1 MIRHEIGGKTPFKC
15 AYNTGAVSRK
25 AVAAEIEGNRGTSMR
40 LTPPTNLTFVI
51 SMLLAALAIVGQFV
65 SMIQVN
71 MPISMF
77 WVAIV
82 AYIVLWLGNLLRG
95 F

>member
-1 MIRHEIGGKTPFKC
+1 
-15 AYNTGAVSRK
+15 
-25 AVAAEIEGNRGTSMR
+25 MR
-40 LTPPTNLTFVI
+40 LTPPTNLTFFI
-51 SMLLAALAIVGQFV
+51 SMMLAALAIVGQFV

-77 WVAIV
+77 WIAIV

>member
-1 MIRHEIGGKTPFKC
+1 
-15 AYNTGAVSRK
+15 
-25 AVAAEIEGNRGTSMR
+25 MR
-40 LTPPTNLTFVI
+40 LTPPTNFTFFI
-51 SMLLAALAIVGQFV
+51 SMLLAALAGVGQFV
-65 SMIQVN
+65 SMVSN
-71 MPISMF
+71 YVPLSMF

>member
-1 MIRHEIGGKTPFKC
+1 
-15 AYNTGAVSRK
+15 
-25 AVAAEIEGNRGTSMR
+25 MR
-40 LTPPTNLTFVI
+40 LTPPTNFTFFI
-51 SMLLAALAIVGQFV
+51 SMLLAALAVVGQFV
-65 SMIQVN
+65 SMVSN
-71 MPISMF
+71 YVPLSMF

>member
-1 MIRHEIGGKTPFKC
+1 
-15 AYNTGAVSRK
+15 
-25 AVAAEIEGNRGTSMR
+25 MR
-40 LTPPTNLTFVI
+40 LTPPTNLTFFI
-51 SMLLAALAIVGQFV
+51 SMILAALAIVGQFV

-77 WVAIV
+77 WIAIV
-82 AYIVLWLGNLLRG
+82 AYIVLWLGNLVRG

>member
-1 MIRHEIGGKTPFKC
+1 
-15 AYNTGAVSRK
+15 
-25 AVAAEIEGNRGTSMR
+25 MR
-40 LTPPTNLTFVI
+40 LTPPTNMTFLI
-51 SMLLAALAIVGQFV
+51 SMLLAALAVVGQFV
-65 SMIQVN
+65 SMVSN
-71 MPISMF
+71 YVPLSMF